1 MNFLYGLGQG
11 LIISTLAFGIY
22 LTVID
27 FIKHPN
33 YKVMAFVFVGIELVI
48 FLIGLGIC
56 IYVRWKQ

>member
-11 LIISTLAFGIY
+11 LMISTLVFGIY

-33 YKVMAFVFVGIELVI
+33 YKIMAFAFAGITTRE
-48 FLIGLGIC
+48 GGQG
-56 IYVRWKQ
+56 RHG

>member
-27 FIKHPN
+27 FIKYPN

>member
-22 LTVID
+22 LTIID

-33 YKVMAFVFVGIELVI
+33 YKMMAFAFVGIELVI